1 MVTFVVTFVFNL
13 LLVAAFAALLRR
25 MAARSDTG
33 RASRRLIALL
43 VALWFG
49 IATASVLLAVSTTAA
64 ARQAIV
70 LRVLGAKQ
78 PFAAIRN
85 ADPAMWAKLG
95 EAVGKGLEDG
105 KRKGM
110 KASVERSVRAVV
122 QPYMTEK
129 LTHAPDAS
137 VVEMGGMML
146 ASMRKAS
153 RESQRD
159 CAALSRGDQAAMR
172 RYVDEER
179 TGRWLERIIRSEPVT
194 DPRMDAPAAIQAAIA
209 RAMAVKGLQVEA
221 SGGDDAACRNAINV
235 LETMLALPEA
245 DAAAAL
251 RSTGQGVTMVTR

>member
-1 MVTFVVTFVFNL
+1 MVTFIVTFVFNL

-43 VALWFG
+43 ITFWFG
-49 IATASVLLAVSTTAA
+49 IATASVLLAVSTTVT

-70 LRVLGAKQ
+70 LRVLAAKQ

-105 KRKGM
+105 KGEGLRV
-110 KASVERSVRAVV
+110 SVERSVRAVV

-129 LTHAPDAS
+129 LAHAPDAS

-153 RESQRD
+153 RESPRD

-172 RYVDEER
+172 RYVDEQA
-179 TGRWLERIIRSEPVT
+179 TGGWLERIIRSDPVA
-194 DPRMDAPAAIQAAIA
+194 DPGRGDPTAIQAAIA
-209 RAMAVKGLQVEA
+209 KAMAADGLDVEA
-221 SGGDDAACRNAINV
+221 PGGDDAACRNAINV
-235 LETMLALPEA
+235 LQTMLALPET